1 MITNAGK
8 ELIAKYLLGQ
18 VPSYASFISFGCG
31 AESKPIDPNDLT
43 LGYEKPDP
51 NKQIMDFELIRVPI
65 TSRSYL
71 NDNYDPNIIM
81 EDRNVI
87 SLVGQLPFED
97 GMRINEV
104 AIWSDSTN
112 ALTQS
117 NSRMICAFTKK
128 ENWMWLNGSARQ
140 EIVEY
145 EAPLSGAQSGDTND
159 DGVIIVDPNNVV
171 QQPVFSCSNQNQSLL
186 VGRDMQGTR
195 YLNHNIMMQGGATR
209 SIFIDGKGVDLP
221 DYSSEDELRF
231 AVAFY
236 ATDPVSAVTPNAKIL
251 VKFMKDPSL
260 VESAATW
267 HIGDGGLVTAGAVT
281 SKYFKEY
288 NVETVKLGDE
298 DHMEYGKN
306 FSWKEVKWIQ
316 IDIEGLDAQYFFAPD
331 ALRFD
336 NIATLNPLYKMTGYT
351 RLEEPNTFIEHQSG
365 TNSYAQ
371 FRFELGTD

>member
-31 AESKPIDPNDLT
+31 ATSELVDENDPS
-43 LGYEKPDP
+43 LGYVKPDSD
-51 NKQIMDFELIRVPI
+51 KQIMDFELMRVPI

-81 EDRNVI
+81 RDRNVI

-97 GMRINEV
+97 EMRINEI

-140 EIVEY
+140 EIVDHDGR
-145 EAPLSGAQSGDTND
+145 PLSGAQAGGDD
-159 DGVIIVDPNNVV
+159 DGVILVPNDVV
-171 QQPVFSCSNQNQSLL
+171 EYPVFACSNQNQSLL

-195 YLNHNIMMQGGATR
+195 YLNHNIMMQGGGTR

-231 AVAFY
+231 AFAFY
-236 ATDPVSAVTPNAKIL
+236 ANNPVSAITPNAKIS

-267 HIGDGGLVTAGAVT
+267 HIGDGDVTAGGVGP
-281 SKYFKEY
+281 KDFGEY
-288 NVETVKLGDE
+288 NVETVALGNAAK
-298 DHMEYGKN
+298 MEYGQN

-316 IDIEGLDAQYFFAPD
+316 IDIESLDAQYFFAPD

-336 NIATLNPLYKMTGYT
+336 NIATLNPLYKMTGYI